1 MIDIEKCRITY
12 YPTQVL
18 LQKAEPVEEV
28 TEDIRKI
35 VSRMIDIMLETK
47 GVGLAGPQ
55 ARVPLQI
62 FVASVDGTRENARV
76 YINPEISPSG
86 PVESFDEGCLSL
98 PGIHAKIHRQKKCKI
113 TATGLDG
120 EEFTEE
126 AEGLL
131 ARIFQHEMDHLQ
143 GVLIADRMG
152 SIAKIAARKKLKQL
166 RQYNEE
172 NQSM

>member
-76 YINPEISPSG
+76 YINPEITTSG
-86 PVESFDEGCLSL
+86 PLDANEEGCLSL
-98 PGIHAKIHRQKKCKI
+98 PGIAGKIKRFKECTI
-113 TATGLDG
+113 TATDMDG
-120 EEFTEE
+120 NRFTEE
-126 AEGLL
+126 AQGLQV
-131 ARIFQHEMDHLQ
+131 RGFQHEYDHLQ
-143 GVLIADRMG
+143 GMLIKDRMG
-152 SIAKIAARKKLKQL
+152 RAAMIGARRQLKRL
-166 RQYNEE
+166 LEGFEKNK
-172 NQSM
+172 S